1 MRSHHMIYQ
10 VDADARLDTV
20 RSALTTSEGI
30 AGWWTDR
37 AVVPAER
44 GGTLLLTFPLMPE
57 PWRLELAQCD
67 DTQIEWR
74 VGGFPPAWAGT
85 RVVWRLA
92 AIPDTAGTTDAATR
106 IVLQHRDWDEAAPTV
121 GTVAVRWVQV
131 LHALCAYVRTGVP
144 DPVYVNAADGQG
156 S

>member
-1 MRSHHMIYQ
+1 MTPHHMIYQ
-10 VDADARLDTV
+10 VDVEASREAV
-20 RSALTTSEGI
+20 RRALTTSEGI

-37 AVVPAER
+37 AVVPEEV

-57 PWRLELAQCD
+57 PWRLELAESGED
-67 DTQIEWR
+67 RIEWR

-85 RVVWRLA
+85 RIIWLLSGV
-92 AIPDTAGTTDAATR
+92 PDGRGTR
-106 IVLQHRDWDEAAPTV
+106 IVLQHRDWDESAPSV

-131 LHALCAYVRTGVP
+131 LHALCAYVQSGVP
-144 DPVYVNAADGQG
+144 RPVYVNGPG